1 MTDKSASELER
12 EAERARAQ
20 VADTAE
26 SIRDKMSP
34 GQLMDE
40 FTSYFSGGD
49 GSVALRNLGSQVRD
63 NPLPIVLVGA
73 GLAWL
78 MLGSSGQ
85 TNGSQSGSR
94 PVLGCRKRKGPILA

>member
-40 FTSYFSGGD
+40 FTGYFSGGD

-85 TNGSQSGSR
+85 TNGSQSGSQ
-94 PVLGCRKRKGPILA
+94 PVLGYRKRRGPILA